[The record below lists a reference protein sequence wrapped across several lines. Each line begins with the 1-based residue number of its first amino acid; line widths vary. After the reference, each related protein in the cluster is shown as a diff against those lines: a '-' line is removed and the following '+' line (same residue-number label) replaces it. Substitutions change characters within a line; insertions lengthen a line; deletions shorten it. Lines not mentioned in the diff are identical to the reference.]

1 LLRLTHAMPMY
12 MTLGLFELTAIA
24 VARPL
29 ALIESWSTGLGP
41 IGAKPY
47 RLGSLFRTPPARNGL
62 LRRLRLGSRGAD
74 LRIHGR
80 PDDGAG

>member
-47 RLGSLFRTPPARNGL
+47 RLELAVFG
-62 LRRLRLGSRGAD
+62 
-74 LRIHGR
+74 
-80 PDDGAG
+80 